1 MKKVYNKLV
10 RDKIPEIIEKSGN
23 KCVIATLSDEEYAK
37 MLDEKLLEEVAEYNV
52 DKNAEELADILEV
65 ICAIAKNKG
74 ILEEDLKEIRAQKQH
89 KRGGFDKKIL
99 LKEVEEQ
106 D

>member
-37 MLDEKLLEEVAEYNV
+37 MLDEKLLEEVAEYKA